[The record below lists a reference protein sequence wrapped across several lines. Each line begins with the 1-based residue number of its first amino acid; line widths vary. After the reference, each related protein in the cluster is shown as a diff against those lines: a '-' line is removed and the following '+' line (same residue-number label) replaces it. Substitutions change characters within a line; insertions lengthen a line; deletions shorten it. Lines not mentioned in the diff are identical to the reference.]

1 MAKNMKH
8 PKGNF
13 YGKIGRLII
22 NLICNWQEWI
32 TAIHMWEKIV
42 LSCMQSISDFVSL
55 IFKVNFLKLVH
66 IIHYWH
72 DTTVFIMWGQI
83 KGWIH
88 TMGSI
93 QLSRKLTY
101 NTFLESSHQVDPIS
115 QSAAFEM
122 TPFKSYKAS
131 KFKNDYLYESL
142 YKRGL

>member
-1 MAKNMKH
+1 MKH

-55 IFKVNFLKLVH
+55 IFKVNFLKLFH

-101 NTFLESSHQVDPIS
+101 NTFFVKLSPSRPHISKCSLWNDPV
-115 QSAAFEM
+115 QKLQGLKVQKWLFVW
-122 TPFKSYKAS
+122 KSIY
-131 KFKNDYLYESL
+131 
-142 YKRGL
+142 R